1 VRVQPRPVG
10 DLRHAGATVG
20 TIHGPLGA
28 RWERG
33 AGRFAI
39 ELEVPV
45 GVTVDLRLPREA
57 AQESLREGGVPVWGK
72 GARNVPGVGPVSA
85 DDGWLRTEVQSG
97 RYRFELAV

>member
-1 VRVQPRPVG
+1 VRAQPWPVG

-20 TIHGPLGA
+20 TIHGNLSV

-45 GVTVDLRLPREA
+45 GMVVDLRLPVTA
-57 AQESLREGGVPVWGK
+57 GQQSLLEGDVPVWGT
-72 GARNVPGVGPVSA
+72 GARSVSGVGPVSA
-85 DDGWLRTEVQSG
+85 DDGWLRTEVRSG
-97 RYRFELAV
+97 RYAFELSR